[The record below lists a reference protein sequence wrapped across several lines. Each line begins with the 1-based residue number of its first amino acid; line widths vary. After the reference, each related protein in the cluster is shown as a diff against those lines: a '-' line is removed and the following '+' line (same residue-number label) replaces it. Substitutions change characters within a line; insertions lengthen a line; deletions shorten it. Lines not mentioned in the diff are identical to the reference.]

1 MTHQSRLPLR
11 LDLFMVLVVVGGL
24 GYLFLA
30 AAMNDASPFVLV
42 RGTSMQPTYHEGDL
56 LVSQRVAPADI
67 AIGDVIAFTL
77 PRDARRQGLPEAAA
91 HRVIG
96 ISARDGALQFETR
109 GDNSDPDPFTV
120 PSRNVNGVV
129 VKNLGLI
136 GRPLLLLGNTRMLL
150 MLGLPLLTFAA
161 VYFVMNSSGESE
173 GQPETRPQPP
183 GGKPLQVVPQSSAA
197 LQDDAP
203 GHETYDHSAV
213 SIQQSARET
222 AAERLH
228 ENVLSKLDAA
238 PATPPG
244 LAAAFRDLGHRLESS

>member
-1 MTHQSRLPLR
+1 M
-11 LDLFMVLVVVGGL
+11 LVVVGGL

-30 AAMNDASPFVLV
+30 AAMNDLSPFVLV
-42 RGTSMQPTYHEGDL
+42 RGSSMQPAYHEGDL
-56 LVSQRVAPADI
+56 LISQRLAPADI
-67 AIGDVIAFTL
+67 AIGDVIVFTL
-77 PRDARRQGLPEAAA
+77 PRDARREGLPEAAA

-129 VKNLGLI
+129 VKNLGPI

-161 VYFVMNSSGESE
+161 VFFVMNSSGETE
-173 GQPETRPQPP
+173 GRPDSRPQSP
-183 GGKPLQVVPQSSAA
+183 GGRPREAAPHSSAA

-213 SIQQSARET
+213 SVQQSARET

-228 ENVLSKLDAA
+228 ENVLSKLDAD
-238 PATPPG
+238 PETPPG
-244 LAAAFRDLGHRLESS
+244 LAAAFKDLGHRLESS